1 MSILVTSG
9 CSLSGSKF
17 INEYFFKNPDTIVVN
32 MDNNNSDDKNVH
44 ENIRYSMRYH
54 FIKGDLSS
62 YDLIFNLLNI
72 FNIRNVFHFS
82 HENKS
87 DDDLIKYTHAN
98 VLGTHT
104 LLEACRKYGK
114 IKKFAYFSHSHKHEN
129 DNINVYHATQESAEL
144 LCKSYC
150 VSFNMPITIERE
162 P

>member
-1 MSILVTSG
+1 MSILVTNG

-17 INEYFFKNPDTIVVN
+17 INDFFFKNPDTILVN
-32 MDNNNSDDKNVH
+32 IDNNSDDKNVD

-72 FNIRNVFHFS
+72 FNIRNIAHFVGQC
-82 HENKS
+82 ENN
-87 DDDLIKYTHAN
+87 DNDLIKYTHAN

-114 IKKFAYFSHSHKHEN
+114 IKKFVHFLHKDESEN
-129 DNINVYHATQESAEL
+129 CNVYCATQESAEL

-150 VSFNMPITIERE
+150 VSFNMPIIIERE